1 MLTAEENELLCRVEG
16 QAPMG
21 QLMRRHWTPVC
32 LIEEVSEPDGA
43 PVKAQV
49 FGEDLVVFRDTKGR
63 VGVMDEYCPHRRVS
77 LVFGRNE
84 DCGLRCLYHGWK
96 MDVEG
101 NVLEMVSEPAASGMA
116 QKVKHVAYPVKEWGG
131 FVWAYMGPQ
140 DAIPEFQPPA
150 WAPTADAKVTIAKA
164 LIPCNW
170 AQILEGAIDSA
181 HSSSLHSSDMVPA
194 RVEGAEA
201 TDTNWLRP
209 STDKAPRMQV
219 ERGSYGFRY
228 AAIRRPIKNAAA
240 NDYIRSTVFVAPATA
255 LIPPNNL
262 YNVANINVPMD
273 DTNTAFY
280 FIAWG
285 HPDQTPDT
293 ATWRKF
299 LGQQVGTDL
308 APNYMPLRN
317 RDNFFWQDRA
327 AMKAGNFTGITGFP
341 NQDIAMWVTMGP
353 IADRTHERLGASD
366 QAVVEFR
373 KLMLDAV
380 RAFQAG
386 QPAIGTGESR
396 IPASV
401 VAFQAIV
408 PKTTDWKSYQ
418 AAYVWDKAAPALE
431 ASYSTSKPAGTPQE
445 SPA

>member
-1 MLTAEENELLCRVEG
+1 
-16 QAPMG
+16 
-21 QLMRRHWTPVC
+21 
-32 LIEEVSEPDGA
+32 
-43 PVKAQV
+43 
-49 FGEDLVVFRDTKGR
+49 
-63 VGVMDEYCPHRRVS
+63 VMDEYCPHRRVS

-116 QKVKHVAYPVKEWGG
+116 QKVKHLAYPVKEWGG
-131 FVWAYMGPQ
+131 FVWAYMGPKETQ
-140 DAIPEFQPPA
+140 PEFEPPA

-219 ERGSYGFRY
+219 ERGAYGFRY

-240 NDYIRSTVFVAPATA
+240 NDYIRSTVFVAPSTA

-293 ATWRKF
+293 DTWRKF
-299 LGQQVGTDL
+299 LGQQLGPDL
-308 APNYMPLRN
+308 DVNYAPLRN
-317 RDNFFWQDRA
+317 RENNFWQDRA

-366 QAVVEFR
+366 MAVVEFR
-373 KLMLDAV
+373 KQMLEAV

-386 QPAIGTGESR
+386 EAAIGTGAAR
-396 IPASV
+396 IPSSI

-408 PKTTDWKSYQ
+408 PKTTDWRAFKAS
-418 AAYVWDKAAPALE
+418 YVWDTREPELE
-431 ASYSTSKPAGTPQE
+431 PSYST
-445 SPA
+445 

>member
-1 MLTAEENELLCRVEG
+1 MKDFSMLTAEENDLLCRVEG
-16 QAPMG
+16 KAPMG

-32 LIEEVSEPDGA
+32 LIEEVSEPDGT
-43 PVKAQV
+43 PVKARV

-63 VGVMDEYCPHRRVS
+63 VGVMGEYCPHRRVS

-116 QKVKHVAYPVKEWGG
+116 QKVKHLAYPVTEWGG
-131 FVWAYMGPQ
+131 FVWAYMGPKETQ
-140 DAIPEFQPPA
+140 PEFEPPA
-150 WAPTADAKVTIAKA
+150 WAPTADTKVTIAKA

-201 TDTNWLRP
+201 TDTHWLRP

-219 ERGSYGFRY
+219 ERGTYGFRY

-285 HPDQTPDT
+285 HPSQTPDT
-293 ATWRKF
+293 DTWRKF
-299 LGQQVGTDL
+299 LGQQRGPDL
-308 APNYMPLRN
+308 DEKYQPLRN
-317 RDNFFWQDRA
+317 RANHFWQDRA

-366 QAVVEFR
+366 MAVVEFR
-373 KLMLDAV
+373 KQMLEAV
-380 RAFQAG
+380 LAFQAG
-386 QPAIGTGESR
+386 EAVIGTGELR

-408 PKTTDWKSYQ
+408 PKTTDWRAYQ
-418 AAYVWDKAAPALE
+418 ASCVWDSQEPALE
-431 ASYSTSKPAGTPQE
+431 PSYST
-445 SPA
+445 

>member
-32 LIEEVSEPDGA
+32 LIEEVSEPDGT
-43 PVKAQV
+43 PVKARV

-116 QKVKHVAYPVKEWGG
+116 QKVKHLAYPVKEWGG
-131 FVWAYMGPQ
+131 FVWAYMGPKETQ
-140 DAIPEFQPPA
+140 PEFEPPA

-219 ERGSYGFRY
+219 ERGAYGFRY

-285 HPDQTPDT
+285 HPEQTPDT
-293 ATWRKF
+293 DTWRKF
-299 LGQQVGTDL
+299 LGQQLGADL
-308 APNYMPLRN
+308 DANYAPLRN
-317 RDNFFWQDRA
+317 RENNFWQDRA

-366 QAVVEFR
+366 MAVVEFR
-373 KLMLDAV
+373 KQMLEAV

-386 QPAIGTGESR
+386 EAAIGTGAAR
-396 IPASV
+396 IPSTI

-408 PKTTDWKSYQ
+408 PKTTDWRAYQ
-418 AAYVWDKAAPALE
+418 ASYVWDTREPALE
-431 ASYSTSKPAGTPQE
+431 PSYST
-445 SPA
+445 

>member
-16 QAPMG
+16 KAPMG

-32 LIEEVSEPDGA
+32 LIEEVREPDGT
-43 PVKAQV
+43 PIKAQV
-49 FGEDLVVFRDTKGR
+49 FGEDLVVFRDTQGR

-116 QKVKHVAYPVKEWGG
+116 QKVKHLAYPTKEWGG
-131 FVWAYMGPQ
+131 FVWAYMGPPETQ
-140 DAIPEFQPPA
+140 PEFVPPA
-150 WAPTADAKVTIAKA
+150 WAPTAEAKVTIAKA
-164 LIPCNW
+164 IIPCNW

-228 AAIRRPIKNAAA
+228 AAIRRPIKNAAV
-240 NDYIRSTVFVAPATA
+240 NDYVRSTVFVAPATA

-285 HPDQTPDT
+285 HSSQTPDT
-293 ATWRKF
+293 DTWRKF
-299 LGQQVGTDL
+299 LGQQIGVDL
-308 APNYMPLRN
+308 DDKYRPLRN
-317 RDNFFWQDRA
+317 RDNAFWQDRA

-341 NQDIAMWVTMGP
+341 NQDVAMWVTMGP
-353 IADRTHERLGASD
+353 IADRSHDRLGASD
-366 QAVVEFR
+366 LAVVEFR
-373 KLMLDAV
+373 KQMLEAV
-380 RAFQAG
+380 LAFQNG
-386 QPAIGTGESR
+386 EQAIGTGEAR
-396 IPASV
+396 IPSSIC
-401 VAFQAIV
+401 AFQAIV
-408 PKTTDWKSYQ
+408 PKTTDWRSFKAS
-418 AAYVWDKAAPALE
+418 YVWASVAPALE
-431 ASYSTSKPAGTPQE
+431 PSYSTSDAA
-445 SPA
+445 S